1 MIRRPPRS
9 TSTATLFPYTTLFR
23 SGGVLPPPDVVTDGS
38 ELGEGPRHTGLGAQQ
53 AVDLV
58 AGHAVGQQRPLQ
70 VRHRRAPEA
79 AWAGKALE
87 IEKVLEAGGLDVVGA
102 DLPGAVGIGRAAG
115 RERVVEWG

>member
-23 SGGVLPPPDVVTDGS
+23 SGGVLPPHDVVTDGS

-102 DLPGAVGIGRAAG
+102 EIGRAH
-115 RERVVEWG
+115 V

>member
-79 AWAGKALE
+79 AWAGKAHE
-87 IEKVLEAGGLDVVGA
+87 IEKVLAAGGLDVVGA
-102 DLPGAVGIGRAAG
+102 DLAGAVAEGARHRQGDRKSG
-115 RERVVEWG
+115 V